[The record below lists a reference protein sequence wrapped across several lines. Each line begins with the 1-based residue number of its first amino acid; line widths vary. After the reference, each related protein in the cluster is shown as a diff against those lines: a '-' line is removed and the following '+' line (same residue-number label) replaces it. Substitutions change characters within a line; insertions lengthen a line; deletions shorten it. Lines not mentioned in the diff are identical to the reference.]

1 MGYDYSIS
9 LEGLRTAEN
18 QLNNAAGKVSRPI
31 NCNDVA
37 TPSGENTDRLTLAG
51 DMDIAGAMV
60 EAQEAKII
68 YKANLKMIE
77 TQMDTEEEALDI
89 FG

>member
-9 LEGLRTAEN
+9 LEGLRAAEN
-18 QLNNAAGKVSRPI
+18 QLNNAARKVSRPV
-31 NCNDVA
+31 NCCDVSTFSEEPA
-37 TPSGENTDRLTLAG
+37 DRLTLAS

-60 EAQEAKII
+60 EASQAKII

-77 TQMDTEEEALDI
+77 TQMEMEEEALDI

>member
-1 MGYDYSIS
+1 MGFDYSIS
-9 LEGLRTAEN
+9 LEGLRAAEN
-18 QLNNAAGKVSRPI
+18 QLNNAARKVSKPI
-31 NCNDVA
+31 NSSDVA
-37 TPSGENTDRLTLAG
+37 GSAGEIADRLTLAG
-51 DMDIAGAMV
+51 DTDIATAMV

-77 TQMDTEEEALDI
+77 TQMEMEEEVLDL

>member
-9 LEGLRTAEN
+9 LEGLRAAEN
-18 QLNNAAGKVSRPI
+18 QLNNAARKVSKPI
-31 NCNDVA
+31 NYSDVA
-37 TPSGENTDRLTLAG
+37 ASAGEVTDRLTLAS

-60 EAQEAKII
+60 EASQAKLI

-77 TQMDTEEEALDI
+77 TQMEMEEDALDI

>member
-9 LEGLRTAEN
+9 LEGLRAAEN
-18 QLNNAAGKVSRPI
+18 QLNNAARKVSKPI
-31 NCNDVA
+31 NCSDIA
-37 TPSGENTDRLTLAG
+37 ASAGEVTDRLTLAS

-60 EAQEAKII
+60 EASQAKII

-77 TQMDTEEEALDI
+77 TRMEMEEEALDI

>member
-1 MGYDYSIS
+1 MGFDCSIS
-9 LEGLRTAEN
+9 LEGLRTAED
-18 QLNNAAGKVSRPI
+18 QLNNAARKVSRPL
-31 NCNDVA
+31 NCSDVA
-37 TPSGENTDRLTLAG
+37 AFSGEAADCLTLAG
-51 DMDIAGAMV
+51 ATDIAGAMV

-77 TQMDTEEEALDI
+77 TQMEMEEEALDL

>member
-1 MGYDYSIS
+1 MGFDCSIS

-18 QLNNAAGKVSRPI
+18 QLNNAARKVSRPL
-31 NCNDVA
+31 NCSDVA
-37 TPSGENTDRLTLAG
+37 ASSGEAVDRLTLAG
-51 DMDIAGAMV
+51 DTDIAGAMV

-77 TQMDTEEEALDI
+77 TQMEMEEEALDL